1 MKKSTRRIAL
11 ALTLVLLFSF
21 TLFACSNESTT
32 SSGTNATTAVP
43 TQTTSS
49 TAKKVFRYGYPENV
63 QFWDPADNFNI
74 VSYTLENCIYDTLVR
89 YDPEDGKFLPSVATE
104 WSTQDAS
111 VWNFKLRNDITFHNG
126 EKLNASSVKGTI
138 ERFLTEKTL
147 RRGSDWKQLVGVDI
161 VNDYEIN
168 LKFSSPVGTCLNT
181 LCFTPIIPFE
191 TFKKLGKDLF
201 NNPIG
206 SGPFKFTETAK
217 DQYVILSKNDAYWG
231 EKAKVD
237 QIKYLPIM
245 EDSTRVAG
253 LQTGDLDAV
262 AIIPSDQVP
271 TLSKDTNLDIVTMG
285 AVDQI
290 YLGFKCD
297 QAPFND
303 IKAREAVSLAIDREM
318 IATGLFSAARAAT
331 CGIPEGCIGFDP
343 SYPAIK
349 RDVAKAKQLL
359 SESSYSGET
368 IQVILPLGWYSKT
381 QDVGQMIQANLQE
394 IGMKV
399 NMQYLEGAA
408 FAEKRAAGNYQIYY
422 TGASFVG
429 YNPDSFYFQ
438 RVHDDAMK
446 TGYVNEILNAAIVK
460 SRAAPTIE
468 ERVAQYKIM
477 MDEMLKQTAPHTYI
491 YQQEVIYGKRK
502 NVTGIVFTRDRVVDL
517 RYVDFSN

>member
-1 MKKSTRRIAL
+1 MNKITRHIAM
-11 ALTLVLLFSF
+11 VLIIILLCSFS
-21 TLFACSNESTT
+21 LFACSSVSTT
-32 SSGTNATTAVP
+32 SVGTGSTTTGVA
-43 TQTTSS
+43 TQTTKS
-49 TAKKVFRYGYPENV
+49 TGTKIFRFGYPENV
-63 QFWDPADNFNI
+63 QSWDPADNFNI

-89 YDPEDGKFLPSVATE
+89 YDPVSGKFLPSAATE
-104 WSTQDAS
+104 WSTKDAT
-111 VWNFKLRNDITFHNG
+111 VWNFKLRKDIVFHNG
-126 EKLNASSVKGTI
+126 EKFNASSVKGTI
-138 ERFLTEKTL
+138 ERFLSEPTL
-147 RRGSDWKQLVGVDI
+147 KRGSDWKQLIGVDI

-168 LKFSSPVGTCLNT
+168 LKFNSPVGTCLNT

-191 TFKKLGKDLF
+191 TYKKIGKDLF
-201 NNPIG
+201 SKPIG

-217 DQYVILSKNDAYWG
+217 DQYVLLSKNDAYWG

-253 LQTGDLDAV
+253 LQTGDLDAAALIPPEQV
-262 AIIPSDQVP
+262 AAL
-271 TLSKDTNLDIVTMG
+271 TKDTNLDIVTMG

-297 QAPFND
+297 QVPFND
-303 IKAREAVSLAIDREM
+303 IKARQAVSLAIDRDS

-331 CGIPEGCIGFDP
+331 CGIPEGCIGFDA
-343 SYPAIK
+343 SYPKIK

-359 SESSYSGET
+359 SESSYKGET
-368 IQVILPLGWYSKT
+368 IQIILPLGWYSKT
-381 QDVGQMIQANLQE
+381 QDVGQVIQANLQE

-408 FAEKRAAGNYQIYY
+408 FSEKRAAGNYQIYY

-429 YNPDSFYFQ
+429 YNADSFYFQ

-446 TGYVNEILNAAIVK
+446 TGYKNDIINTAIEK
-460 SRAAPTIE
+460 SRAAATIE
-468 ERVAQYKIM
+468 ERVAQYKVM
-477 MDEMLKQTAPHTYI
+477 MDEMLKQTAPHTYL

-502 NVTGIVFTRDRVVDL
+502 NATGIVFTRDRVVDL
-517 RYVDFSN
+517 RYVDLK